1 MAIAENKKR
10 IAVTLTTEQEAML
23 NEVAT
28 EMGITKSVL
37 VTLAITQY
45 VTAYKQSKN
54 IISGSVKDFLE
65 KMIAEK
71 VAERE

>member
-1 MAIAENKKR
+1 
-10 IAVTLTTEQEAML
+10 ML

-28 EMGITKSVL
+28 EMGITKSIL
-37 VTLAITQY
+37 INLAITQY

-54 IISGSVKDFLE
+54 IISGTVKEALE
-65 KMIAEK
+65 KLIAEK